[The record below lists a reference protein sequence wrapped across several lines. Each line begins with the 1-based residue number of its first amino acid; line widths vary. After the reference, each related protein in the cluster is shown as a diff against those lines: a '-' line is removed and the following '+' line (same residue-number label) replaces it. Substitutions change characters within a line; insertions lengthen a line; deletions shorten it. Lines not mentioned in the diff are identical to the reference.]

1 MMCSKQYNLE
11 SNTFII
17 YKLGTKEQFVMW
29 SRFRQEPFSR
39 IIRLLQYAAQQYDL
53 QQMAYFG
60 NQCLDYFRTLYA
72 EIVYHV
78 EQIEIG
84 VFFKKLSGCC
94 KMLQKNMICS
104 KYYNLETN
112 ALITSILGSQY
123 WIVMWRRFRQ
133 VFLQKL
139 SGCCNI
145 AQSYYLLRVTL
156 FCSKLKIFVK
166 EILRINSECPTRRAY
181 QVWK

>member
-1 MMCSKQYNLE
+1 MLQNNMICSKQHNFGTDVLFTSKLSIPGKFVMSGLFIKKLSGCCKMLQNNMICSKQYNLE
-11 SNTFII
+11 SNAFITS
-17 YKLGTKEQFVMW
+17 KLGTKEQFVMW

-60 NQCLDYFRTLYA
+60 NQSLDYFQTLYA

-94 KMLQKNMICS
+94 EMLQK
-104 KYYNLETN
+104 KHD
-112 ALITSILGSQY
+112 
-123 WIVMWRRFRQ
+123 
-133 VFLQKL
+133 LQQI
-139 SGCCNI
+139 S
-145 AQSYYLLRVTL
+145 
-156 FCSKLKIFVK
+156 
-166 EILRINSECPTRRAY
+166 
-181 QVWK
+181 